1 MAAAPWVRPVLAAA
15 GLALCLR
22 VGLLAAASS
31 VHPGRFMAPDSSEY
45 ESLGRMLLHEGRF
58 ASGPASAA
66 QTRRTPGFPLLVAS
80 VYALVGEDPRAVV
93 GADIL
98 LSVLTVAL
106 GAWLAHR
113 IAGER
118 AAWVAGLLLALDPP
132 SVTAAGLFLTDT
144 PFAAV
149 LLAAVAVALG
159 LVLDERPRAL
169 RSALFGTL
177 LAAAALTR
185 PIGLFLVIPASLWLA
200 LCGRLRPWSARA
212 TVSALAAFAVPWIL
226 IVGGWQARNRVA
238 AGAFVAS
245 DGPAKFLYF
254 SRGSDIVARRDRTSL
269 EAARA
274 QLTRSIEAEAQRTGR
289 PPERLYARAAALLVA
304 RHPILFLETQVRW
317 LPELLL
323 GTGAAG
329 VALALDLDAAGS
341 PARRAAGWLVSAA
354 AALHL
359 LLLYAGAAWGAW
371 RMRGEPAA
379 ARLSA
384 ALLVGLVLYFVILST
399 GPQAYSRF
407 RVPFTP
413 LLAVCAAYG
422 LEGLLRRRPAILLRA
437 SGPGAGGCDSRR

>member
-1 MAAAPWVRPVLAAA
+1 MGAASWRRPVLAAA

-22 VGLLAAASS
+22 VGFFAAASAL
-31 VHPGRFMAPDSSEY
+31 HPGGFMAPDSFEY
-45 ESLGRMLLHEGRF
+45 ESLARTLLHEGRF
-58 ASGPASAA
+58 AAGPAAAA
-66 QTRRTPGFPLLVAS
+66 QTRRTPGFPVLIAS
-80 VYALVGEDPRAVV
+80 VYALGWEDPRAIV

-113 IAGER
+113 IGGER
-118 AAWVAGLLLALDPP
+118 AAWIAGLLLALDPP
-132 SVTAAGLFLTDT
+132 SITASYRFLTDT
-144 PFAAV
+144 PFTAV
-149 LLAAVAVALG
+149 FLAAVSVALG
-159 LVLDERPRAL
+159 LVLDERPRAR

-185 PIGLFLVIPASLWLA
+185 PIGLFLAIPAAFWLV
-200 LCGRLRPWSARA
+200 LCGRRRPWGPRA
-212 TVSALAAFAVPWIL
+212 TVSALAAFALPWIL
-226 IVGGWQARNRVA
+226 MVGGWQVRNRVA
-238 AGAFVAS
+238 ASTFVAS
-245 DGPAKFLYF
+245 DGPAKFVYF
-254 SRGSDIVARRDRTSL
+254 SRGSDIVARRDGTTL

-274 QLTRSIEAEAQRTGR
+274 QLTDAIEAEAKRTGR
-289 PPERLYARAAALLVA
+289 PPERLYTRAALALVA
-304 RHPILFLETQVRW
+304 RHPLLFVETQVRW

-329 VALALDLDAAGS
+329 MSLALDLDRPGH
-341 PARRAAGWLVSAA
+341 PARRAARGLVSVA

-359 LLLYAGAAWGAW
+359 LLLYAGAAWGVW
-371 RMRGEPAA
+371 RMGGESAA

-413 LLAVCAAYG
+413 LLAVCAARG
-422 LEGLLRRRPAILLRA
+422 LEGIRRARAHPGVGAAPAA
-437 SGPGAGGCDSRR
+437 AA